1 MNDTATQLTI
11 GTSPLE
17 GEVVQRRLDC
27 AEREGG
33 FAELEPQSLTP
44 LPNPPPRGGRE
55 FSEHDVRKAQGDQAA
70 KKDRPKKRDV
80 HGWVVLDKP
89 IGMTSTHAVAVI
101 KRLFS
106 AKRAGHA
113 GTLDPLASGC
123 LPIALGEATKT
134 VPFVVDGRKTYVFTV
149 RWGEERD
156 TDDAEGRVVNMSESR
171 PEAAAIQ
178 ALLPRFVGTIEQV
191 PPRFSAIKI
200 GGERAYDLARD
211 GETVEIT
218 PRAVTI
224 YRLELL
230 ETPDPDHAVLA
241 AECGKG
247 TYVRAL
253 ARDLGRMLGAFGHV
267 SALRRSRVSPF
278 RESDMISLERLDSL
292 CHRAAAGEG
301 NLADLLLPVETALDD
316 IPALAVSPADAA
328 RLNRGQAVLLR
339 GRDAAVI
346 RGTVQVAS
354 GGQLVAIAEIDRG
367 EIVPKRVFN
376 LTGVTGRAD
385 RQRVT
390 DDVDYDRT

>member
-1 MNDTATQLTI
+1 MPAPDDILLARRGEDDRVSTI
-11 GTSPLE
+11 APADDSDL
-17 GEVVQRRLDC
+17 
-27 AEREGG
+27 
-33 FAELEPQSLTP
+33 QS
-44 LPNPPPRGGRE
+44 R
-55 FSEHDVRKAQGDQAA
+55 DQNAN
-70 KKDRPKKRDV
+70 KKRQKRDV